1 MIDDDDRGFEPGR
14 DEEPRTMSQKGG
26 YQGPLEPV
34 GPCQW
39 RIPKSY
45 RADMR
50 VDGIIFADE
59 ALIEHIKKDQG
70 PEQVVNVATLPGIQ
84 KASLAMPDI
93 HWGYGF
99 CIGGVA
105 ATDPEEGGVISPGG
119 VGYDINC
126 GVRLLRTNLDWSD
139 VKDRIRPLV
148 DQLFRDIP
156 TGVGQR
162 GRFLFDKP
170 KLTRLLEEGS
180 AYVVNAGYGTD
191 RDIHFTEAG
200 GRLDGADPDR
210 VSDRAITRGY
220 DQCGTLGSGNHFL
233 EVQVI
238 DRVHDPV
245 AAEVM
250 GLREGQLTVL
260 IHSGSRGLGYQVCD
274 DYLAT
279 FKNAPKRYGFEL
291 PDWQLACAPVRSPEG
306 QAYLGA
312 MRAAA
317 NFAWCNRQ
325 LLTHQ
330 ARAVFAEVFGKPW
343 EELGMDLVYDV
354 AHNIA
359 KFEEHSVG
367 PGRSKQVCVHRKGA
381 TRAFPP
387 GHPEIPPVYAAIGQP
402 VIIPGS
408 MGTASWVLVGQPGSM
423 EHSFGTTCHGAGR
436 MLSRTAAVKLAAGR
450 RIDKELDA
458 IGIIARARGHK
469 GLAEEQPAAYKDVD
483 HVVDVVDKVGISRK
497 VARLRPVGVIK
508 G

>member
-1 MIDDDDRGFEPGR
+1 
-14 DEEPRTMSQKGG
+14 MSSKTGG
-26 YQGPLEPV
+26 YSGPLEQV
-34 GPCQW
+34 GPYQW
-39 RIPKSY
+39 RIPRSY
-45 RADMR
+45 RDDMR
-50 VDGIIFADE
+50 VDGLIFADD
-59 ALIEHIKKDQG
+59 ALIAQIRKDQG
-70 PEQVVNVATLPGIQ
+70 PEQVANVATLPGIQ

-99 CIGGVA
+99 AIGGVA

-126 GVRLLRTNLDWSD
+126 GVRLLRTELAWDD
-139 VKDRIRPLV
+139 VKTRIRPLV

-162 GRFLFDKP
+162 GKYLFERP
-170 KLTRLLEEGS
+170 KLERLMEQGS
-180 AYVVNAGYGTD
+180 AYVVGQGWGTD
-191 RDIHFTEAG
+191 RDVAFTEAG
-200 GRLDGADPDR
+200 GRLDGAEPDR
-210 VSDRAITRGY
+210 VSDRAYKRGY

-233 EVQVI
+233 EVQVV
-238 DRVHDPV
+238 DRVLDEP
-245 AAEVM
+245 AAQVM
-250 GLREGQLTVL
+250 GLREGQVTVL

-274 DYLAT
+274 DHLGM
-279 FKNAPKRYGFEL
+279 FRGAPKRYGFEL
-291 PDWQLACAPVRSPEG
+291 PDPQLACAPVGSPEG

-317 NFAWCNRQ
+317 NYAWCNRQ

-330 ARAVFAEVFGKPW
+330 AREVFARVFERKW
-343 EELGMDLVYDV
+343 EDLGLELVYDV

-359 KFEEHSVG
+359 KIEEHDVG
-367 PGRSKQVCVHRKGA
+367 GGCRKPVCVHRKGA

-387 GHPEIPPVYAAIGQP
+387 GHPEIPEAYRDIGQP

-408 MGTASWVLVGQPGSM
+408 MGTASWVLAGLPGSM
-423 EHSFGTTCHGAGR
+423 EQSFGTTCHGAGR
-436 MLSRTAAVKLAAGR
+436 MMSRTAAVRLAAGR
-450 RIDKELDA
+450 RIDRELEA
-458 IGIIARARGHK
+458 LGIVARARGHK

-483 HVVDVVDKVGISRK
+483 QVVEVVARAGISKK

>member
-1 MIDDDDRGFEPGR
+1 MAEY
-14 DEEPRTMSQKGG
+14 T
-26 YQGPLEPV
+26 GPLEQV

-45 RADMR
+45 RPEMR
-50 VDGIIFADE
+50 VDGLIFADE
-59 ALIEHIKKDQG
+59 VLIEQVRKDQG
-70 PEQVVNVATLPGIQ
+70 PEQVANVATLPGIQ

-99 CIGGVA
+99 AIGGVA
-105 ATDPEEGGVISPGG
+105 ATDPEQGGVISPGG

-126 GVRLLRTNLDWSD
+126 GVRLLRSDLDG
-139 VKDRIRPLV
+139 KDIKGQIRPLV
-148 DQLFRDIP
+148 EQLFRDIP
-156 TGVGQR
+156 TGVGQT
-162 GRFLFDKP
+162 GRFRFEKP
-170 KLTRLLEEGS
+170 KLKQLMEEGA
-180 AYVVNAGYGTD
+180 AYVVRQGYGTE
-191 RDIHFTEAG
+191 RDLQYTEAG
-200 GRLDGADPDR
+200 GRLAGADPDR
-210 VSDRAITRGY
+210 VSDRAYERGY

-233 EVQVI
+233 EVQVV
-238 DRVHDPV
+238 DRILDEE
-245 AAEVM
+245 AARVM
-250 GLREGQLTVL
+250 GLREGQVTVL

-274 DYLAT
+274 DHLAA
-279 FKNAPKRYGFEL
+279 FKNAPKKYGFTL
-291 PDWQLACAPVRSPEG
+291 PDPQLACAPVRSPEG

-330 ARAVFAEVFGKPW
+330 AREVFARVFGRPW
-343 EELGMDLVYDV
+343 EELGLHLVYDV

-359 KFEEHSVG
+359 KFEHHDVG
-367 PGRSKQVCVHRKGA
+367 DGREKEVCVHRKGA

-387 GHPEIPPVYAAIGQP
+387 GHPEIPEPYRAIGQP

-408 MGTASWVLVGQPGSM
+408 MGTASWVLVGQAGSM
-423 EHSFGTTCHGAGR
+423 AQSFGTTCHGAGR

-458 IGIIARARGHK
+458 IGIIAKARGHK

-483 HVVDVVDKVGISRK
+483 HVVEVVEQAGISKK
-497 VARLRPVGVIK
+497 VARLRPIGVIK